1 MSSDGMQIAPMN
13 PWINLYY
20 IVTGKNE
27 RGELIDAERP
37 CRGRKGCAYYTADN
51 GWFLGE
57 EKNVGTIE
65 EGRWADLIVL
75 SDDYFN
81 PAKVP
86 DESIKDVHSLLTVV
100 NGRIVHNDL
109 DEKKKKYWDRKW
121 RRDHRFQW

>member
-1 MSSDGMQIAPMN
+1 M
-13 PWINLYY
+13 INAGLSL
-20 IVTGKNE
+20 T
-27 RGELIDAERP
+27 
-37 CRGRKGCAYYTADN
+37 RKEGLRLYTADN

-86 DESIKDVHSLLTVV
+86 DEKIKDVHSLLTVV
-100 NGRIVHNDL
+100 NGRVVHNDL